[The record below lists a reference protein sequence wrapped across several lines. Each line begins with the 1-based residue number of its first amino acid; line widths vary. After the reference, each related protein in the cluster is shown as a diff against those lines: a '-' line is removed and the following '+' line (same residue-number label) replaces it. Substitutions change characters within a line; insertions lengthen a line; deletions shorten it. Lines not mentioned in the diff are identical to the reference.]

1 MKKPKI
7 RITKDAPINLASTT
21 AEELLDSKITPEL
34 NEAGQLVKLAGCME
48 VSGVTLRF
56 SLSHQCAESSSPYR
70 GTICII
76 DPATGRI
83 MKAGDTDRSKRE
95 KSLKNKRAK
104 RNTENGDGSSADT
117 DQTEVP
123 AERDSDRPLLLRRQI
138 TFKSKKFAAD
148 APYSDI
154 CKELAE
160 YLVDRGKRLCHDN
173 LSTIYN
179 RIFESV
185 TPKTITPLIALMLY
199 FDTFVSKTRSQMK
212 ADARKRLK
220 KEFELF
226 LHQLPEKSMSSFI
239 KRDFR
244 RNLRFQKLS
253 GAKIKALHDFWD
265 YCSSEHYCEVMD
277 NPIPLP
283 EKRAESEL
291 ERIKAAST
299 PRILSTDQIAKLY
312 QYCLDARDGLA
323 CGICLLLN
331 GYAEDF
337 SRKLKW
343 KDVSFEKGLV
353 LILNYQAERTAAT
366 KDYTRPCNMLLG
378 QLLQHRYQALLE
390 SGDYK
395 ENKLKEMPI
404 VSDKSPEKVLDNKAF
419 VERCTSVLGSCGV
432 KPEVFLNLQGKRC
445 AAAKQLLRN
454 TYEYL
459 VCSCMG
465 IDDDDG
471 TKSFLLGRMLE
482 STTDNNYASYTS
494 PEASERLYAI
504 QNRCLPAY
512 PLSQEKKVTDL
523 GNGMVRITLN
533 PKATNET
540 LTVTLKAG
548 FSPDVQISA
557 SARHGVSATAS
568 VRELKEDGTPKRAS
582 RKSKANSDVCKIVD
596 TYKS

>member
-1 MKKPKI
+1 MKKPRTKI
-7 RITKDAPINLASTT
+7 TSALPISLVSTT
-21 AEELLDSKITPEL
+21 VEELLDSKITPEL
-34 NEAGQLVKLAGCME
+34 NEVGQLVKLAGYME
-48 VSGVTLRF
+48 ISGVTLRF
-56 SLSHQCAESSSPYR
+56 SLSRQCAESSSPYR

-83 MKAGDTDRSKRE
+83 MKAVGTDRSKRE

-104 RNTENGDGSSADT
+104 RNTEDGDGNSADT
-117 DQTEVP
+117 DQ
-123 AERDSDRPLLLRRQI
+123 AELPVKRDSDRPLLLRRQI

-160 YLVDRGKRLCHDN
+160 YLVDRGKRLYHDN

-199 FDTFVSKTRSQMK
+199 FDSFVSKTRSQMK
-212 ADARKRLK
+212 EDAHKRIK

-244 RNLRFQKLS
+244 SILRLRKMS
-253 GAKIKALHDFWD
+253 STKIKVLFDFWE
-265 YCSSEHYCEVMD
+265 YCIGEHYCEAMD

-283 EKRAESEL
+283 EKRVESEL
-291 ERIKAAST
+291 ARMRAAST
-299 PRILSTDQIAKLY
+299 PRILSTEQIAKLY
-312 QYCLDARDGLA
+312 QYCLDALDGLA

-331 GYAEDF
+331 GYTEKF

-343 KDVSFEKGLV
+343 KDIVFEKGLV
-353 LILNYQAERTAAT
+353 LILNYQAERAAAT
-366 KDYTRPCNMLLG
+366 KDYTRPCNLLLG
-378 QLLQHRYQALLE
+378 QLLRQRYQRLLQ
-390 SGDYK
+390 SGKYSEK
-395 ENKLKEMPI
+395 KLMEMPI
-404 VSDKSPEKVLDNKAF
+404 VSAKSPKEVMENKAF
-419 VERCTSVLGSCGV
+419 VEKCTSVLGSCGV
-432 KPEVFLNLQGKRC
+432 RPEVFLNLQGQHC
-445 AAAKQLLRN
+445 AAAKLLLRN
-454 TYEYL
+454 TYDYL

-482 STTDNNYASYTS
+482 STTDNNYVSYTS
-494 PEASERLYAI
+494 PEARERLYAI

-512 PLSQEKKVTDL
+512 PLPQEKTVTDL
-523 GNGMVRITLN
+523 GNGMVQITLN
-533 PKATNET
+533 PRATNET
-540 LTVTLKAG
+540 LTVTLKED
-548 FSPDVQISA
+548 FLPDAQISA
-557 SARHGVSATAS
+557 SARHGVSVAAS

-582 RKSKANSDVCKIVD
+582 KKKQSG
-596 TYKS
+596 